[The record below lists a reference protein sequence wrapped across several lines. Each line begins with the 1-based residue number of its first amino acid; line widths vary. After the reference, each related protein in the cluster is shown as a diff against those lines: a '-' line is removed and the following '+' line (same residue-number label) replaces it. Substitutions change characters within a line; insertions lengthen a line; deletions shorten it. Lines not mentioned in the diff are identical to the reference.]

1 MKRKIEYET
10 NKWFI
15 LATDFVTLR
24 YENVNN
30 RILIYKNHII
40 KNSFSHLQKRW
51 WQVQWH
57 EWQIEDDENRYEKEE
72 KRRRKASASMIL
84 CCYAFSLIFLLLL
97 LLSCIV
103 LFEWRMKRTR
113 KWNSPKMY
121 NGEYKSSP
129 KIQLNTEKREQTSK
143 WRSNTQPT
151 SVYNKNSTIT

>member
-40 KNSFSHLQKRW
+40 KNSFSHLRKAMMASTMARMANRRW
-51 WQVQWH
+51 WKTIW
-57 EWQIEDDENRYEKEE
+57 
-72 KRRRKASASMIL
+72 KRRREEKKASASMIL
-84 CCYAFSLIFLLLL
+84 CCYAFSLIF

-129 KIQLNTEKREQTSK
+129 KIQLNTRKKESK
-143 WRSNTQPT
+143 LQNEEATHNQHRYIIRIQQ
-151 SVYNKNSTIT
+151 